1 MAKSALE
8 HSVQNT
14 YEKFVDNIEVDFLT
28 GGQIS
33 FGTVF
38 AKCGK
43 WANVL
48 ENCVQIISEL
58 EEKRKSGTAII
69 DIYESWLEL
78 KASGTTLL

>member
-8 HSVQNT
+8 HSIQNT
-14 YEKFVDNIEVDFLT
+14 YVKFIDDIEVDFLT
-28 GGQIS
+28 AGQIS
-33 FGTVF
+33 FGTIF
-38 AKCGK
+38 SKCGK

-69 DIYESWLEL
+69 DIFESWFVLR
-78 KASGTTLL
+78 ASGTL